1 MRFSKQFLFLILVA
15 AFASCKHGST
25 NDNATTTVN
34 GRINP
39 KGTTSYN
46 YGTHLVTTSAY
57 NAYLVESTSI
67 NLDSYD
73 GDSVQVVMKDM
84 GIRQNP
90 GPELYNVIQ
99 ITPL

>member
-1 MRFSKQFLFLILVA
+1 MRFSKRLLFLGVA
-15 AFASCKHGST
+15 VAFAACKAGTT
-25 NDNATTTVN
+25 NDNATTTIN

-39 KGTTSYN
+39 KGTTNYN
-46 YGTHLVTTSAY
+46 YGTHLVTVSPFT
-57 NAYLVESTSI
+57 AYLVESTSI